1 MKLKLF
7 ASLVSTLL
15 MSSLV
20 VSAAVAQG
28 NYRGN
33 EQRNYDR
40 NNSAS
45 DYITIYEHCDFR
57 GDSREVLVG
66 SFNRMRSVNFGNDSV
81 SSVKVPRG
89 MELVIYEDDDF
100 RGAYA
105 RISQDISCFDRQWN
119 DKVSS
124 LKVSGYVDGRRN
136 NRNSNNNRDYEGRNY
151 DNRNRDNRRNN
162 RSNRGRND
170 TNVNAK
176 NIAKVVFDGKVLQ
189 QTGNKSWRMSSS
201 RGGVSQFKEIRRDRD
216 TVLLQNDYTAEKVRI
231 DLFAN
236 DVTLVNRNGRQKRYN
251 IQSKEA
257 SLNTRPSVSTP
268 APVVNDN
275 RRIRQECFDYRAS
288 SRGGEASVRFQTRE
302 SLKRFNNQTVT
313 GRVCHKGSLTMEI
326 GKRNTNTDVTIEILG
341 RSFRF
346 APNEQEN
353 ELLNNWY
360 RKRVQ
365 LSVGR

>member
-7 ASLVSTLL
+7 TSLASTLL

-20 VSAAVAQG
+20 VSSAIAQG

-33 EQRNYDR
+33 DQRNYDR
-40 NNSAS
+40 NNNAS
-45 DYITIYEHCDFR
+45 DYVTIYEHCDFR
-57 GDSREVLVG
+57 GDSRDVLVG
-66 SFNRMRSVNFGNDSV
+66 NFNKMRSVNFGNDSV

-89 MELVIYEDDDF
+89 MEIIIYEDDNF
-100 RGAYA
+100 RGGYA

-124 LKVSGYVDGRRN
+124 MRVSGTVDDRRR
-136 NRNSNNNRDYEGRNY
+136 NRNSNNDRDYDGRNY
-151 DNRNRDNRRNN
+151 DNRNRDNRRNDGSN
-162 RSNRGRND
+162 RSRNES
-170 TNVNAK
+170 NVNAN

-189 QTGNKSWRMSSS
+189 QTGQKSWRMDSA
-201 RGGVSQFKEIRRDRD
+201 RGGVSQFQEIRRDRD

-236 DVTLVNRNGRQKRYN
+236 DVTLVNRDGRQQRYN

-257 SLNTRPSVSTP
+257 SLNTRSSASVP
-268 APVVNDN
+268 APVAADN
-275 RRIRQECFDYRAS
+275 RRIRQQCFDYRAT

-302 SLKRFNNQTVT
+302 SLKRFDNQTVT
-313 GRVCHKGSLTMEI
+313 GRVCHNGSLTMEI

-341 RSFRF
+341 NRFRF
-346 APNEQEN
+346 APNEQES